1 MAARTALGWP
11 DTESRTK
18 DYLTRTSDA
27 AEQLGDDT
35 PVKIG
40 VGGFTMRVSIVDDH
54 PIVLEA
60 IKATVSFLD
69 PASMVESFG
78 DLESFLAARAGAPAP
93 DIVLLDLILPGHD
106 GVSAVLRCR
115 EACPDVPIVVFSG
128 ITDPEVV
135 LGALDA
141 GAMSVIPKTASGDE
155 LVGAIRTVLGGGY
168 YVPREVFASG
178 LNNASASSG
187 KGIPPA
193 DTQALEALTERQ
205 QHVLRLLLRGAPN
218 KRIGTELELSENT
231 VKSHVSAILRAL
243 GARNRT
249 QAVLTAHRL
258 GLSHRLR
265 SPGDR

>member
-1 MAARTALGWP
+1 
-11 DTESRTK
+11 
-18 DYLTRTSDA
+18 
-27 AEQLGDDT
+27 
-35 PVKIG
+35 
-40 VGGFTMRVSIVDDH
+40 MRVAIVDDH

-69 PASMVESFG
+69 PDSTIESFG

-93 DIVLLDLILPGHD
+93 DIVLLDLILPGHE
-106 GVSAVLRCR
+106 GVSAVLHCR
-115 EACPDVPIVVFSG
+115 DECPDVPIVVFSG

-141 GAMSVIPKTASGDE
+141 GAMSVIPKTATGDE
-155 LVGAIRTVLGGGY
+155 LVGAIRTVLRGGY
-168 YVPREVFASG
+168 YVPREVYAG
-178 LNNASASSG
+178 GARGPLRDGVA
-187 KGIPPA
+187 PA
-193 DTQALEALTERQ
+193 DAQALEALTERQ

-258 GLSHRLR
+258 GLTHRLR